1 MTSELS
7 FILRAL
13 RSQSPG
19 KISLRCLFFV
29 DASSPCHPCAVL
41 FTLLDFVLWQLLLLQ
56 VLLLPLVSLSHL
68 RPVTNVGKSTALV
81 LRATQ
86 LLETNAMLTFSL
98 FLQTL
103 ESKLTKHKSGS
114 GARLCQSSKHTV
126 LLNPTPKREW
136 GLCHCFVSL
145 SASISPFFLLRQPCP
160 LKAG

>member
-1 MTSELS
+1 
-7 FILRAL
+7 
-13 RSQSPG
+13 
-19 KISLRCLFFV
+19 LFFV

-126 LLNPTPKREW
+126 LLLLTSLRLAAEPDSQARVGALSLFRIPLCLYLSLFSATPAMSTK
-136 GLCHCFVSL
+136 GGVKF
-145 SASISPFFLLRQPCP
+145 
-160 LKAG
+160 